1 MTVTKYTPLMLKC
14 FLRGLSP
21 FECYD
26 VLSEEYPGDELPT
39 LECIRAIY
47 QGFEKKDNDEF

>member
-1 MTVTKYTPLMLKC
+1 MIEKYVEVMFRC
-14 FLRGLSP
+14 FNKGLSP

-39 LECIRAIY
+39 LDYIRATY
-47 QGFEKKDNDEF
+47 QGFEKKDND

>member
-1 MTVTKYTPLMLKC
+1 MEKIERYTNVIFRC
-14 FLRGLSP
+14 FNMGLSP

-39 LECIRAIY
+39 LDNIRATY
-47 QGFEKKDNDEF
+47 QGFETKDD